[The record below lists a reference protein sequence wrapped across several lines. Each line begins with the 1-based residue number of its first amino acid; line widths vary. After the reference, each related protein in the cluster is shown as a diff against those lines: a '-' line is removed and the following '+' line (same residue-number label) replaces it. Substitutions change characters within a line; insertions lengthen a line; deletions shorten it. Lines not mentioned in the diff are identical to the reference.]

1 MGESRK
7 NFHRF
12 SSSDFIETLLDGS
25 VMMRLVLLGGPGAGK
40 STQSRFLCEKFQ
52 LQRVS
57 VGDILRQAIADQT
70 DLGKQAESYVNQ
82 GKLIPDPLIIE
93 FMRDRLTRPDM
104 VNGWVLEGYPR
115 TAFQAEE
122 LDFLLDDLSQTLNKA
137 IYFKVDE
144 QVLSE
149 RSQARGLTDD
159 TPEAIRERLKAFRES
174 TEPILDYY
182 SPRQKLLTVDA
193 GQAIEAVS
201 AELLSG
207 LQ

>member
-1 MGESRK
+1 
-7 NFHRF
+7 
-12 SSSDFIETLLDGS
+12 
-25 VMMRLVLLGGPGAGK
+25 MMRLVLLGGPGAGK
-40 STQSRFLCEKFQ
+40 STQSKFLCEKFQ

-57 VGDILRQAIADQT
+57 VGEILRKAIADQS
-70 DLGKQAESYVNQ
+70 DLGKQAETYVNE

-93 FMRDRLTRPDM
+93 FMRDRLTQPDM
-104 VNGWVLEGYPR
+104 ANGWVLEGYPR

-122 LDFLLDDLSQTLNKA
+122 LDFLLDDLQQTLNKA

-159 TPEAIRERLKAFRES
+159 TPEAISERLKAFRES

-182 SPRQKLLTVDA
+182 APRQKLLTIHA
-193 GQAIEAVS
+193 GQSVEVVNKK
-201 AELLSG
+201 LLEH
-207 LQ
+207 LK

>member
-1 MGESRK
+1 
-7 NFHRF
+7 
-12 SSSDFIETLLDGS
+12 
-25 VMMRLVLLGGPGAGK
+25 MMRLVLLGGPGAGK